1 MDFELPKFVRILM
14 TGAALIFGT
23 TAAMS
28 EGLTPDL
35 TQTISTAVESDTDRL
50 VAIFKDIHQNPELG
64 FMETRTAGIVA
75 DELEALGFD
84 VTTGIGVT
92 GVMGVMRN
100 GDGPTVMYRADMDA
114 NAVEEAT
121 GLDYASTLRVKRA
134 DGVEVPVAHMCGHD
148 AHVTWMLG
156 MARFMAEN
164 KESWGGTLVLIGQ
177 PAEELITGAKA
188 MVDDGLYTVHD
199 APVPDHF
206 VALHT
211 APVPTGIVAARAGTI
226 MAGTDQI
233 DVTFHGI
240 GGHGSTPQL
249 AKDPVVMAA
258 FAVTQ
263 YQLIVSRVVP
273 PLETAVLT
281 VGSIQAGTDNN
292 VIPNEALVKI
302 NLRFFTPGTRELM
315 ISGIRSI
322 NNGIARTYGMSDD
335 RMPNMVM
342 KGYSPPLVN
351 DNALI
356 ERLAEPLADLLGEE
370 NVVKEFPPATG
381 SEDAH
386 ILTGPHENAEVAY
399 MAVGIADP
407 EVFAKAR
414 ARGQAVPFAAH
425 NPNFIVDLDAIP
437 LGTEIAAVSV
447 LELMAK

>member
-1 MDFELPKFVRILM
+1 
-14 TGAALIFGT
+14 
-23 TAAMS
+23 MS
-28 EGLTPDL
+28 QAVTPDL
-35 TQTISTAVESDTDRL
+35 TQTISTAVGSDTDRL
-50 VAIFKDIHQNPELG
+50 VAIFKDIHRDPELG

-75 DELEALGFD
+75 NELEALGFD
-84 VTTGIGVT
+84 VTTSWCHRRDGCHVKRRRLYGNVPRRY
-92 GVMGVMRN
+92 GRQRGGG
-100 GDGPTVMYRADMDA
+100 GDRPDC
-114 NAVEEAT
+114 
-121 GLDYASTLRVKRA
+121 ASTVRVKRS
-134 DGVEVPVAHMCGHD
+134 DGAEAPVAHMCGHD
-148 AHVTWMLG
+148 AHVTWMLST
-156 MARFMAEN
+156 ARIMTEN
-164 KESWGGTLVLIGQ
+164 KESWGGTLVLI
-177 PAEELITGAKA
+177 ASLLRSSSAARRRWSMTG
-188 MVDDGLYTVHD
+188 YTQYD

-211 APVPTGIVAARAGTI
+211 APVPTGVVAARAGTT
-226 MAGTDQI
+226 MAGTDQV

-249 AKDPVVMAA
+249 AKDPVVTAA
-258 FAVTQ
+258 SAVTQ

-292 VIPNEALVKI
+292 VIPDEALVKI
-302 NLRFFTPGTRELM
+302 NLRFFTPQTRETM

-335 RMPNMVM
+335 RMPDMVM

-351 DNALI
+351 DAPLI
-356 ERLAEPLADLLGEE
+356 ERLEEPLAELLGEE
-370 NVVKEFPPATG
+370 NVMREFPPATG

-386 ILTGPHENAEVAY
+386 ILPSPHENAEVAY

-407 EVFAKAR
+407 DVFAEAR

-437 LGTEIAAVSV
+437 LGTEVAAVLV